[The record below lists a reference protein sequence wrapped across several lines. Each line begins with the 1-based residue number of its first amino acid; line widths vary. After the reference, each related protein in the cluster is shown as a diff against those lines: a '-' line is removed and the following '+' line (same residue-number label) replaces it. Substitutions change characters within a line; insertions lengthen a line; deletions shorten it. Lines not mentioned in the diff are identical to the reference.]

1 MQHII
6 KITQLFPEILA
17 HCYLEERWACPS
29 MPGHTQKILHDL
41 TIASLLS
48 YYIQKMSIIP
58 QIVCDIKLEKI
69 LKYDWWRA
77 YQTFFLRTRLF
88 FRYAVFTKLYSQLR
102 GTLKAT
108 KNKKKQKTKNAA
120 LAKYSAFDPLVQ
132 IHLVNPI
139 TYTTNTIFQNP
150 ALYLFSI
157 YGKMSSCKKLRKS
170 THARAIPFA
179 CALRTRL

>member
-1 MQHII
+1 MIGGEHTRHFSWEPDFFSDMQFSQNYIANYG
-6 KITQLFPEILA
+6 A
-17 HCYLEERWACPS
+17 HLKQ
-29 MPGHTQKILHDL
+29 QK
-41 TIASLLS
+41 T
-48 YYIQKMSIIP
+48 
-58 QIVCDIKLEKI
+58 
-69 LKYDWWRA
+69 
-77 YQTFFLRTRLF
+77 
-88 FRYAVFTKLYSQLR
+88 
-102 GTLKAT
+102 
-108 KNKKKQKTKNAA
+108 KKKQKTNNAA